1 MRPAGPDPARV
12 PPEGFGRRVGLA
24 LLLIPPLGWLTLAYL
39 GSLAVLLVSAF
50 WTTDSFTGAVVHT
63 VTTDNVVRVLT
74 DDLFRVVTLRTVGV
88 ALLVTVICAVL
99 AVPLALY
106 MAKVASPRLRL
117 LLVVAVTTPLWAS
130 YLVKA
135 YAWRM
140 MLSPEGPMAWAT
152 GHTPGYGLTATVI
165 TLSYLWLPYMVIPVF
180 AAFERLPDSL
190 IDASSDLGASDFS
203 TMRMVMAPIVFPGI
217 AAGSIFTF
225 SLSLGDY
232 IAVTIVGG
240 KTQLLGNVIYGQLV
254 TANNQPLA
262 AALSIIPLLAIIG
275 YLLAMRRTGALENV

>member
-1 MRPAGPDPARV
+1 M
-12 PPEGFGRRVGLA
+12 
-24 LLLIPPLGWLTLAYL
+24 
-39 GSLAVLLVSAF
+39 
-50 WTTDSFTGAVVHT
+50 
-63 VTTDNVVRVLT
+63 
-74 DDLFRVVTLRTVGV
+74 
-88 ALLVTVICAVL
+88 
-99 AVPLALY
+99 
-106 MAKVASPRLRL
+106 RL

-140 MLSPEGPMAWAT
+140 MLSPEGPLDWST
-152 GHTPGYGLTATVI
+152 GYTPGYGLTATVI
-165 TLSYLWLPYMVIPVF
+165 TLTYLWLPYMVIPVF
-180 AAFERLPDSL
+180 AAFERVPDAL
-190 IDASSDLGASDFS
+190 IDASSDLGASDGS
-203 TMRMVMAPIVFPGI
+203 TLRMVVAPLVFPGI

-240 KTQLLGNVIYGQLV
+240 KSQLLGNIIYGQLV

-262 AALSIIPLLAIIG
+262 AALSLIPLTAIVL